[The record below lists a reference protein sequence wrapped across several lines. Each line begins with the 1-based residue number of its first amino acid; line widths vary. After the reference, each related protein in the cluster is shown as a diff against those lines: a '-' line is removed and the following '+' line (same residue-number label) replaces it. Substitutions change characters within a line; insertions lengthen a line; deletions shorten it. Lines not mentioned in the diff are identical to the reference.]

1 MAIFTFAHGGAA
13 RDREK
18 PGAKEGGGADLALLC
33 PPRTAVTLDTSMG
46 TEAEAIQSSPRFFLV
61 SPFGGLV
68 CSGCWKMGRRK
79 GKGVVLG
86 EPGCA

>member
-1 MAIFTFAHGGAA
+1 VNLKVEDYFQNGKRSVLRLSTKGGKEKEFLVNQG
-13 RDREK
+13 DREK

-61 SPFGGLV
+61 SQNDDL
-68 CSGCWKMGRRK
+68 
-79 GKGVVLG
+79 
-86 EPGCA
+86 

>member
-1 MAIFTFAHGGAA
+1 MRTGDLFVMMIVEYG
-13 RDREK
+13 DQEK

-61 SPFGGLV
+61 S
-68 CSGCWKMGRRK
+68 
-79 GKGVVLG
+79 
-86 EPGCA
+86 

>member
-1 MAIFTFAHGGAA
+1 MTGNVVLLG
-13 RDREK
+13 DREK

-61 SPFGGLV
+61 SHYPA
-68 CSGCWKMGRRK
+68 RHRK
-79 GKGVVLG
+79 RVSAT
-86 EPGCA
+86 PA

>member
-61 SPFGGLV
+61 SLNKASFVSP
-68 CSGCWKMGRRK
+68 
-79 GKGVVLG
+79 
-86 EPGCA
+86 